1 MSYWVY
7 SPEDLPN
14 PAMMGR
20 AFYTPEYIA
29 HNGFQFPPLKKGEWT
44 QLPNTYST
52 MRHRDWVDKQGF
64 RDTIFIDEDFI
75 QRLRDLGW
83 EQRGFIFMDHKPSQV
98 EAHQAQVESKRL
110 NDVFRQRRIDDFEHE
125 AKAREMRGA
134 YVQPLPY
141 VEECYE
147 ILGIAKPYSVE
158 ALKAQ
163 RQPGEE
169 AAIKI
174 ARAIKDALADSGK
187 RQAEVAV
194 AAEKAAEKEV
204 SEKLAQ
210 TRR

>member
-1 MSYWVY
+1 MSWYVY

-20 AFYTPEYIA
+20 PFYTPEYIA
-29 HNGFQFPPLKKGEWT
+29 LNGFQFPPLKKGEWT

-52 MRHRDWVDKQGF
+52 LRHRDWVDKQGAK
-64 RDTIFIDEDFI
+64 DTVFIDEDFI
-75 QRLRDLGW
+75 QRLRDQGW
-83 EQRGFIFMDHKPSQV
+83 EARGFIFMDHKPSQV

-174 ARAIKDALADSGK
+174 ARAIKDALAESGR
-187 RQAEVAV
+187 RQTEVAV
-194 AAEKAAEKEV
+194 AAEKAAEKEF
-204 SEKLAQ
+204 SEKLTQ
-210 TRR
+210 SRR

>member
-14 PAMMGR
+14 PKMMGK
-20 AFYTPEYIA
+20 AFYTPEYIIL
-29 HNGFQFPPLKKGEWT
+29 NGFQFPPLKKGEWT
-44 QLPNTYST
+44 QLPNSYST

-64 RDTIFIDEDFI
+64 KDVVFIDEDFI
-75 QRLRDLGW
+75 QRLRDQGW
-83 EQRGFIFMDHKPSQV
+83 EARGFVFMDHKPSQV
-98 EAHQAQVESKRL
+98 EDHQARIESKRL
-110 NDVFRQRRIDDFEHE
+110 NEAFRQRRIDDFEHE

-169 AAIKI
+169 SAQKI
-174 ARAIKDALADSGK
+174 ANAIRDVLAEGMS
-187 RQAEVAV
+187 RQREITA
-194 AAEKAAEKEV
+194 AAEKVAEREV
-204 SEKLAQ
+204 NEKLAQ

>member
-20 AFYTPEYIA
+20 SFYTPEYIA
-29 HNGFQFPPLKKGEWT
+29 HNGFQLPPLKKGEWT

-52 MRHRDWVDKQGF
+52 MRHRDWVDKQGVK
-64 RDTIFIDEDFI
+64 DTVFIDEDFI
-75 QRLRDLGW
+75 QRLRDMGW

-169 AAIKI
+169 AALKI
-174 ARAIKDALADSGK
+174 ASAIKDALANSAE
-187 RQAEVAV
+187 RQRAVAV

-204 SEKLAQ
+204 NEKLSQA
-210 TRR
+210 RR